1 MADPRLIVIGAGPAG
16 VRAAETLVD
25 AGLRPI
31 VIDEGARDGGQTT
44 AASRKVLPDRNLH
57 FTAAKPHARKHRT

>member
-1 MADPRLIVIGAGPAG
+1 MADPRLIIIGAGPAG

-31 VIDEGARDGGQTT
+31 IIDEGARDGGQI
-44 AASRKVLPDRNLH
+44 
-57 FTAAKPHARKHRT
+57 